1 MTYLFMKK
9 VNTPSVNIFIGK
21 VINIMHGRKNA
32 LIIPKTKA
40 ATIAVMGLAISIP
53 FTI

>member
-1 MTYLFMKK
+1 MKK
-9 VNTPSVNIFIGK
+9 VNKPNVNMFMGS
-21 VINIMHGRKNA
+21 VINIINGLKKA

-40 ATIAVMGLAISIP
+40 TTIAVRGLATCIP

>member
-1 MTYLFMKK
+1 MKK
-9 VNTPSVNIFIGK
+9 VNKPNVNMFIGS
-21 VINIMHGRKNA
+21 VINIINGRKNV

-40 ATIAVMGLAISIP
+40 TTIAVMGLATCIP

>member
-1 MTYLFMKK
+1 MKK
-9 VNTPSVNIFIGK
+9 VNRPSVNIFMGS
-21 VINIMHGRKNA
+21 VINIINGRKNA

-40 ATIAVMGLAISIP
+40 TTIAVRGLATCIP

>member
-1 MTYLFMKK
+1 MKK
-9 VNTPSVNIFIGK
+9 VNTPSVNMFIGR
-21 VINIMHGRKNA
+21 VISIINGRKNA

>member
-1 MTYLFMKK
+1 MKK
-9 VNTPSVNIFIGK
+9 VNIPSVNMFIGS
-21 VINIMHGRKNA
+21 VINIINGRKNA

-40 ATIAVMGLAISIP
+40 TAIAVRGLATCIP

>member
-1 MTYLFMKK
+1 MKK
-9 VNTPSVNIFIGK
+9 VNIPSVNMFIGS
-21 VINIMHGRKNA
+21 VINIINGRKNA

-40 ATIAVMGLAISIP
+40 TTIAVRGLATCIP